1 MANANFTAW
10 LGNAATTGKQTQYNS
25 LTGGFQAGGFVKAE
39 DFNAALRMTTLICAG
54 IADGFGFASDVTI
67 DSAESVI
74 ANAIKN
80 PTFTT
85 IKTGKVTV
93 TTLAPTTTNG
103 IIQVAGGFAL
113 SGGLSLNGVATFNQ
127 SATFKNIICTTE
139 DGTGAFK
146 SLTSTDVTSTN
157 ITAATLLKAPKAN
170 LTNIYGATDSDAPTF
185 PQGATMGN
193 VSIKGDEITNAS
205 NIESTTF
212 AVPAADGSADLVNI
226 TRGNTIFNNSVQM
239 NGKTALKLPTGTYD
253 YKTTNGT
260 VSSVQP
266 GVYLAQVSSFMN
278 AVVLIPS
285 GKISSTV
292 NYFTPI
298 AMINTT
304 TELGVAVSQSTAT
317 FTVTVQSHNLS
328 SNTYSTY
335 TNADLYLKRI
345 IQISV

>member
-10 LGNAATTGKQTQYNS
+10 LGNSATSGQQTQYNS
-25 LTGGFQAGGFVKAE
+25 LTSGFQAGGFVKAE

-54 IADGFGFASDVTI
+54 IADGFGFATSVTV

-80 PTFTT
+80 PTFTA
-85 IKTGKVTV
+85 IKAGKLTV

-103 IIQVAGGFAL
+103 IVQVAGGFAL
-113 SGGLSLNGVATFNQ
+113 SGGMTLNGVATFNQ
-127 SATFKNIICTTE
+127 SAMFKNIICTNE
-139 DGTGAFK
+139 DGMGAFK
-146 SLTSTDVTSTN
+146 SLTATSVTATN
-157 ITAATLLKAPKAN
+157 ITAATLLKSPKAN
-170 LTNIYGATDSDAPTF
+170 LTNIYGATDADIPAF
-185 PQGATMGN
+185 PQGAKMGD
-193 VSIKGDEITNAS
+193 VSIKGDEITGAS

-226 TRGNTIFNNSVQM
+226 TRGNAIFNNSVQL

-260 VSSVQP
+260 VSGVQP
-266 GVYLAQVSSFMN
+266 GMYLAQLGSFMTT
-278 AVVLIPS
+278 VVLIPS
-285 GKISSTV
+285 GKISSTS

-298 AMINTT
+298 AMNSTT
-304 TELGVAVSQSTAT
+304 TELGLAVSQSTAT

-328 SNTYSTY
+328 TNSYSTY
-335 TNADLYLKRI
+335 TNTDLYLKRI